1 MLIPQPSTR
10 EEVALFRRGIVGDL
24 LAQDLPRGELRRELI
39 RRSKV
44 RYLPPGADEPRR
56 FAFKTL
62 QRWYYD
68 LKRDPVD
75 GLMPEAR
82 ARGFA
87 LALDDDQRWMLLE
100 MRREHP
106 SAAAELLLDEAIR
119 HGIVAKDQISV
130 ATLRRLYAAEGLS
143 RLSMRRAKRKA
154 LQRRRW
160 RAAKVCDLWHGD
172 VCVLLLVDEHG
183 DKRRF
188 YVHGFLDDASRFCP
202 ALVARSQEREVDMLE
217 VLCGALL
224 RYPPPRTLYFDRGGC
239 YRGDLL
245 GLVCRRLGINLVHAT
260 PGDPEARGTQERFF
274 RTMRQRCT
282 DHLAPSST
290 LHAVNSA
297 LSAWIDADYHRRSH
311 AGLMGET
318 PRREF
323 LRGIAGQR
331 KPFTP
336 RELAKALETS
346 VKRRV
351 KKDATFTVGGSL
363 YEVTGA
369 HLAGKYV
376 NVVLDGLTER
386 PLGVSYQDQA
396 VRFGPCDPVAN
407 ADRKRVRTPVN
418 GGDNG
423 KNTPFD
429 PITALLQKAR
439 EVDDE

>member
-1 MLIPQPSTR
+1 MLIPKPSNR
-10 EEVALFRRGIVGDL
+10 EEVALFRRSIVGDL
-24 LAQDLPRGELRRELI
+24 LAQALPRGELRRELI

-56 FAFKTL
+56 FSFKTL
-62 QRWYYD
+62 QRWLYD
-68 LKRDPVD
+68 MKRDPVG
-75 GLMPEAR
+75 GLLPEAR

-106 SAAAELLLDEAIR
+106 SAAAELLLDEAVR

-130 ATLRRLYAAEGLS
+130 ATLRRLYATEGLS
-143 RLSMRRAKRKA
+143 RQSKRRAERNA
-154 LQRRRW
+154 LHRRRW

-172 VCVLLLVDEHG
+172 VCHLVLMDENG
-183 DKRRF
+183 GKRTV
-188 YVHGFLDDASRFCP
+188 YVHGFLDDMSRFCP
-202 ALVARSQEREVDMLE
+202 ALVGRNHEREIDMLE
-217 VLCGALL
+217 VFFGALL
-224 RYPPPRTLYFDRGGC
+224 RYPRPRTLYLDQGGC

-245 GLVCRRLGINLVHAT
+245 GLVCQRLGINLVHAS
-260 PGDPEARGTQERFF
+260 PGDPAARGTGERFF

-290 LHAVNSA
+290 LHQVNTA
-297 LSAWIDADYHRRSH
+297 LWAWLDADYHRRPH
-311 AGLMGET
+311 AGLMGKT

-331 KPFTP
+331 KPLTP
-336 RELAKALETS
+336 RELAKAVETT
-346 VKRRV
+346 VRRRV
-351 KKDATFTVGGSL
+351 KKDATFTVGGTL

-369 HLAGKYV
+369 HLVGKYV
-376 NVVLDGLTER
+376 DVVLDGLTER
-386 PLGVSYQDQA
+386 PVRLSYQEQP

-407 ADRKRVRTPVN
+407 AGRGRTRAEPQDTP
-418 GGDNG
+418 GA
-423 KNTPFD
+423 KSTPFD
-429 PITALLQKAR
+429 PIAALLQKAR